1 MFDLFTCVL
10 SYGSRKWRMKKV
22 NLDISM
28 SKDFDFF
35 RSRTENILTDFL
47 EVRSV
52 LDSPI
57 DCDLLLVPE
66 GFFFFLRR
74 GFFPALYKFPPPPFS
89 SFSSPPSTAQ
99 TLVPTRNKC
108 SPFHS
113 IQTAKSRQLWDR
125 WERRKESGSIK
136 PPLPPRSTAGFWVL
150 PKRHELVLS
159 THSHIHTHQPTRTLT
174 HERKVSSFSDG
185 LVLILRPYNYNNG
198 YNSRLSEEKI

>member
-1 MFDLFTCVL
+1 
-10 SYGSRKWRMKKV
+10 MKDEKGQFGHLYV
-22 NLDISM
+22 QRLW
-28 SKDFDFF
+28 
-35 RSRTENILTDFL
+35 
-47 EVRSV
+47 
-52 LDSPI
+52 
-57 DCDLLLVPE
+57 
-66 GFFFFLRR
+66 FFFVQEQKTSWRIFWRFVQSWIPQSTATYSLSPKAFSSSC
-74 GFFPALYKFPPPPFS
+74 GGDFVPHCTNFPHPPFPP
-89 SFSSPPSTAQ
+89 PPSTAQ

-185 LVLILRPYNYNNG
+185 LVLILRPYNNYNNG